1 MPSAPSRGPDPA
13 AREAQ
18 RFIRGWNI
26 VEGPVALRS
35 LSNEELRVV
44 EKAVWRRQGSAA
56 DRGNRDLADWY
67 EDIAFDIR
75 TERRRR
81 TS

>member
-1 MPSAPSRGPDPA
+1 M
-13 AREAQ
+13 
-18 RFIRGWNI
+18 
-26 VEGPVALRS
+26 ALRS

-44 EKAVWRRQGSAA
+44 EKAVVRRQGSAA
-56 DRGNRDLADWY
+56 DRGNHALADWY

-75 TERRRR
+75 AERRRR